1 MLTNYKFGS
10 VTINGKIVRNDVIVS
25 PNGEVRAWEREK
37 HHLFQLEDIK
47 KEVLEMHPEIVI
59 FGTGAYG
66 MARLSPEA
74 KEFIQNNNIRVTIQR
89 TRAAIELF
97 NSLVK
102 EGKNAIGFFHLT
114 C

>member
-1 MLTNYKFGS
+1 MITNYHFGS
-10 VTINGKIVRNDVIVS
+10 VTINGKIFRDDIVAS
-25 PNGEVRAWEREK
+25 SNGKVKLWKREK

-47 KEVLEMHPEIVI
+47 EEVLETHPGIVI

-74 KEFIQNNNIRVTIQR
+74 KEFIQDNNIEMIIQK
-89 TRAAIELF
+89 TGAAMKSF

-102 EGKNAIGFFHLT
+102 KGKNVIGFFHLT